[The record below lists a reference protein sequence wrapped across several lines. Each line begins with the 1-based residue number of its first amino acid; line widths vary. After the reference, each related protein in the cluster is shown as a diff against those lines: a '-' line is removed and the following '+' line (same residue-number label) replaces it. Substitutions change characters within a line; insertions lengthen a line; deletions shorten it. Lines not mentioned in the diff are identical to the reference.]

1 MKLYVQVFSAA
12 EADYPQ
18 WAMIE
23 VVPEFLVHVR
33 QLQSI
38 VRGNKLKYLVAWGS
52 PESWESEDEYR
63 ITGDEL
69 CVNDCAVWFS
79 GCPKHG
85 DFDIETMAVT
95 PELLEQMLQQSD
107 APDGTR
113 VGDDIVIQGGVGYM
127 GVDPSEVAPDED
139 EGVGEYE

>member
-1 MKLYVQVFSAA
+1 MKLYIQVFSAA

-38 VRGNKLKYLVAWGS
+38 VKGNNLRRLVVSGS
-52 PESWESEDEYR
+52 PESWESEDEYC

-69 CVNDCAVWFS
+69 CVNDRAVWFS
-79 GCPKHG
+79 GYPKHG

-127 GVDPSEVAPDED
+127 GVDPSEVVQD
-139 EGVGEYE
+139 EGEGE

>member
-23 VVPEFLVHVR
+23 VVPEFLEHVR

-38 VRGNKLKYLVAWGS
+38 VKGNNLRRLVVSGS
-52 PESWESEDEYR
+52 PESWESEDEYC
-63 ITGDEL
+63 IIGDEL
-69 CVNDCAVWFS
+69 CVNDRAVWFS
-79 GCPKHG
+79 GYPKHG

-95 PELLEQMLQQSD
+95 LEMLEQMLQQSD

-113 VGDDIVIQGGVGYM
+113 VGEFLIHGGNAFLD
-127 GVDPSEVAPDED
+127 VDPRDVVDEA
-139 EGVGEYE
+139 

>member
-1 MKLYVQVFSAA
+1 MKLYAHVFSAA

-23 VVPEFLVHVR
+23 VVPEFLDHVR

-38 VRGNKLKYLVAWGS
+38 VKGNNLKRLVVCGS
-52 PESWESEDEYR
+52 PESWESEDEYS

-69 CVNDCAVWFS
+69 CVNNHAVWFS
-79 GCPKHG
+79 GYPKHG

-113 VGDDIVIQGGVGYM
+113 VGDDILIQGGVGYM
-127 GVDPSEVAPDED
+127 AVDPSEVAQDED
-139 EGVGEYE
+139 VGE